1 MFAATVYD
9 LVFDCVDGYCVT
21 PSRVTRTSSLDGTVL
36 DRVNVVVD
44 PFAVNSSTV
53 LSAISKL
60 AATSP
65 INEPNTLSP
74 F

>member
-1 MFAATVYD
+1 MFD
-9 LVFDCVDGYCVT
+9 DG
-21 PSRVTRTSSLDGTVL
+21 SLDK
-36 DRVNVVVD
+36 VNVAVD

-65 INEPNTLSP
+65 MNEPNTLSVATGATLNTIVESASIL
-74 F
+74 